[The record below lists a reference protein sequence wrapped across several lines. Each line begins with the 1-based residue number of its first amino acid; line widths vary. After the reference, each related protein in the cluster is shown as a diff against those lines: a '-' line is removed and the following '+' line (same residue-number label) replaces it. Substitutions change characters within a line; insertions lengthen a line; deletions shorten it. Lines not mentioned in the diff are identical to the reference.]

1 MTTSAQGA
9 FERGSLENSKQRK
22 PFRIFDFAFRR
33 LPLILGV
40 GIPLFLI
47 LRLLVVP
54 LTHPIYK
61 VEGSLLIQPTKEPTV
76 TGRERESIQ
85 GDVGFFQ
92 RTLVLRITDRE
103 VVAAALR
110 NLPDSDRPDFLKG
123 LGESDRA
130 IYSLIS
136 KITAKEVERTYL
148 IRVSLQAGNADGL
161 AETLRALLESL
172 IDKLE
177 NEQETQ
183 FSSRLNYLKNERERI
198 ASRASHE
205 KVEILGLAAR
215 FQDQSM
221 LREDYSTDLGKMNL
235 IQKLYWEAQADTLA
249 KAADL
254 QRAENDRETLAK
266 LSLVPFA
273 EERVS
278 DNFGINQI
286 ERWTYEKSQ
295 DLRATID
302 GLTPTNPDRKYVE
315 ERMLSMNE
323 YMAAYK
329 KRVSDETIKNLTEK
343 RDFELQDEIIKARNA
358 YEAAQ
363 STSQKLEKEL
373 ESAIEEATAVSEAIF
388 EASGLNFGLSQL
400 RDRLA
405 SINNRIDDVELEA
418 KSPLPVIIDNY
429 PTRPLKPTSSNAQK
443 LQLMA
448 LMLSFGLIG
457 GICFLFDL
465 LDDRVRCREELG
477 AAIGGKGANP
487 IPALSGDDEDPAF
500 ANLIVDN
507 PGHVGALA
515 LRELAL
521 RLVFERNRSGAKFIT
536 FVGSHPRSGNSSI
549 ALNIARALSGHGLS
563 VVLAELPTPTPGL
576 ARLAGLATPEAVP
589 SPWGNKVPDPRSGA
603 ALIPWL
609 EGMDPARVRSSLDTF
624 FSSAADLADLV
635 VLDVRAPADC
645 DISEAA
651 ALKSDVVVISA
662 RENIARYDEVRS
674 IVETAAA
681 GSVPAVTAVLNF
693 ATDATLQT
701 RLSNWIR
708 QGQSALSK
716 AHGVFRQRGITVAR
730 SGLAKAG
737 ASPQVRKFGHR
748 KANTPDQ
755 PENPKEPADNNSTQ
769 GP

>member
-1 MTTSAQGA
+1 MTAPAPGA
-9 FERGSLENSKQRK
+9 FERGSLESSKPRK

-33 LPLILGV
+33 IPLILGI
-40 GIPLFLI
+40 GIPLFLV
-47 LRLLVVP
+47 LRLMVVP

-61 VEGSLLIQPTKEPTV
+61 VEGSLLIQPSKEPTV

-92 RTLVLRITDRE
+92 RTLVLRILDRE
-103 VVAAALR
+103 VIAAALR
-110 NLPDSDRPDFLKG
+110 NLPDSDRPEFLKG
-123 LGESDRA
+123 LGDSDRA

-148 IRVSLQAGNADGL
+148 IRVSLQADSAEGL
-161 AETLRALLESL
+161 AETLRAVLQSL
-172 IDKLE
+172 IDKLKQ
-177 NEQETQ
+177 EQETQ

-198 ASRASHE
+198 ASRASVE
-205 KVEILGLAAR
+205 KSEILGLAAR
-215 FQDQSM
+215 FHDQSM

-254 QRAENDRETLAK
+254 QRAESDKENLEK

-273 EERVS
+273 EERVA

-315 ERMLSMNE
+315 DRMLSMNE

-329 KRVSDETIKNLTEK
+329 KRVSDETIKNMTEK

-363 STSQKLEKEL
+363 STSLKLEKEL
-373 ESAIEEATAVSEAIF
+373 ELAIDEATAISEAIF

-418 KSPLPVIIDNY
+418 KSPLPVTIDNY
-429 PTRPLKPTSSNAQK
+429 PSQPLKPTSSNAQK

-448 LMLSFGLIG
+448 LVLSFGLIG

-465 LDDRVRCREELG
+465 LDNRVRCREELG
-477 AAIGGKGANP
+477 AAIGGKGASP
-487 IPALSGDDEDPAF
+487 IPALSGSDEDPAF
-500 ANLIVDN
+500 ANLTVDN
-507 PGHVGALA
+507 PTFAGSLA

-521 RLVFERNRSGAKFIT
+521 RLVFERSRSGAKFIT
-536 FVGSHPRSGNSSI
+536 FVGSHPRSGNTSI
-549 ALNIARALSGHGLS
+549 ALNTTRALSAHGLS

-576 ARLAGLATPEAVP
+576 HQMAGLPAREAIP
-589 SPWGNKVPDPRSGA
+589 APWGNKVPDPRSGA
-603 ALIPWL
+603 ELIPWL
-609 EGMDPARVRSSLDTF
+609 DGMDPARVRSSLDQF
-624 FSSAADLADLV
+624 FSSAGDLADLV
-635 VLDVRAPADC
+635 VLDARALSAC

-662 RENIARYDEVRS
+662 RENIARYGQVRS

-693 ATDATLQT
+693 ATDATLQK
-701 RLSNWIR
+701 RLANWILH
-708 QGQSALSK
+708 GQNALSK
-716 AHGVFRQRGITVAR
+716 AHEVFRQRGISAAR
-730 SGLAKAG
+730 SGLAKARSS
-737 ASPQVRKFGHR
+737 AVVRKFGR
-748 KANTPDQ
+748 SKTTAPDQ
-755 PENPKEPADNNSTQ
+755 PENPAAPTAKDPPQA
-769 GP
+769 P